1 MSGAELTGAEFY
13 LPIIFVALMG
23 VSMLLYAVLDGFDLG
38 VGMLFAGSNDSER
51 DRMLATIGPFWDA
64 NETWLVLGVGILLIA
79 FPMAHGVILTAL
91 YLPVTIMLFGLIAR
105 GVAFDFRAKARD
117 EHKRRWDITF
127 CLGSLVA
134 SFSQGFML
142 GQYILGFGYSGVQI
156 AFSALIGV
164 CVCAGYILIGAC
176 WLILKTEGPLQKRAV
191 RWARRALWAAAI
203 GVLLVSLVTP
213 FVSPRIFERWF
224 TLPNIIGLMPIP
236 LFTVMLF
243 AAMLWL
249 LKHLPMQEDRFA
261 WAPFAMAIGIVLL
274 CFNGLAYSF
283 FPYIVPERMMVW
295 EAASATESLWV
306 IFIGVAVVLP
316 VILTYNFFSYRVFRG
331 KASDLSYD

>member
-1 MSGAELTGAEFY
+1 MSGLEFY
-13 LPIIFVALMG
+13 LPIIFVGLMG
-23 VSMLLYAVLDGFDLG
+23 LSMLLYAVLDGFDLG

-105 GVAFDFRAKARD
+105 GVAFDFRAKARA

-134 SFSQGFML
+134 SFAQGFML
-142 GQYILGFGYSGVQI
+142 GQYIIGFGYTPLQT
-156 AFSALIGV
+156 AFSALIGA

-191 RWARRALWAAAI
+191 RWARRALWAAVV
-203 GVLLVSLVTP
+203 GVLLVSLATP
-213 FVSPRIFERWF
+213 LVSPRIFERWF

-236 LFTVMLF
+236 IFTALLCAGLF
-243 AAMLWL
+243 WL
-249 LKHLPMQEDRFA
+249 LNRLPMAEDRYA
-261 WAPFAMAIGIVLL
+261 WTPFAMVVGIIIL

-283 FPYIVPERMMVW
+283 FPYIVPERMTVW
-295 EAASATESLWV
+295 EAASATESLLV
-306 IFIGVAVVLP
+306 IFVGVAVVLP